1 VVYQAGWQVGADP
14 EADGYVALPADLV
27 LAAKEMVRHLWL
39 TQRGSG
45 VQRPGSRPPDTLV
58 ATSAVPAVIDAL
70 IAQAKA
76 ALPDV
81 TVYDGTASARTPA
94 TS

>member
-45 VQRPGSRPPDTLV
+45 VQRPGSRPSDTLSN
-58 ATSAVPAVIDAL
+58 TLPG
-70 IAQAKA
+70 A
-76 ALPDV
+76 AYTLPFRV
-81 TVYDGTASARTPA
+81 EQLLAPYIRAGFY
-94 TS
+94 